1 MYLIYKQYLR
11 STLSQNWSHYNVLW
25 LIKVCVCVWFLYFF
39 IKIFVYL
46 VLAALSLCCCSQAF
60 SSCSKQGLLSTLS
73 SCGAQASHCCCFSCW
88 GAQAPGAWASVV
100 ALHRLSCLLA
110 RGLPLDQRW
119 HLNAPCGRVDSQPLD
134 SREATCMWFLMS
146 PNFSVLP
153 LLYKTSNICPRWL
166 WWELELGLRR
176 HSVNRLVTLFLWL
189 KPSAF
194 ALTAFLPSFFFPRET
209 ESSESLFGPK
219 LNSLKG

>member
-1 MYLIYKQYLR
+1 MYFIYKQYLH

-46 VLAALSLCCCSQAF
+46 FLAALSLCCCSQAF

-73 SCGAQASHCCCFSCW
+73 SCGAQASHCCGFSCW

-176 HSVNRLVTLFLWL
+176 HSVNRIVTLFLWL